1 MSSAASVRRE
11 QASEPG
17 KFAAWLKGLPPGLW
31 MLLLLVLIYGT
42 LSSTFLT
49 WPNITSVVRQAVPL
63 MILAFGQTL
72 IVLTQGTDL
81 SLGMQASFVTVT
93 WVTLATLGLNIY
105 VAAALA
111 VLSTVLIGSVNGLL
125 VAKGKIPPFI
135 ATFGMQN
142 IVMSASLLITGGA
155 SIYFYHPVFEFVM
168 ESRIWFLPTPVFI
181 AALAFTLTWVLLYRT
196 QFGTNI
202 FGLGGNQEALSLAG
216 VSITRAYVKTYAYVG
231 FLAGVCGLVTACRV
245 ESGQPIVGMG
255 WEFEAVAAT
264 LLGGTSLREGR
275 GGVAGTIL
283 GVLLLAV
290 LRNGLNHVGVSAI
303 YQNAIIGTVVMLAIV
318 TDALIRR
325 YRD

>member
-1 MSSAASVRRE
+1 MSSAVRPAR
-11 QASEPG
+11 QTDPVH
-17 KFAAWLKGLPPGLW
+17 KFFAWLIGLPPGLY
-31 MLLLLVLIYGT
+31 MLLGLVVYFWFA
-42 LSSTFLT
+42 SDTFFT
-49 WPNITSVVRQAVPL
+49 VSNFQSVIRQSVPL

-81 SLGMQASFVTVT
+81 SLGMQASMVTVV
-93 WVTLATLGLNIY
+93 WVALATAGVPIY
-105 VAAALA
+105 VAAGLA
-111 VLSTVLIGSVNGLL
+111 VMCTVVIGSINGLL
-125 VAKGKIPPFI
+125 VSKGKIPPFI

-142 IVMSASLLITGGA
+142 IVMSTSLLITGGA

-168 ESRIWFLPTPVFI
+168 ESHVWVIPTPVFI
-181 AALAFTLTWVLLYRT
+181 AMLAFALTWVLLYKT

-216 VSITRAYVKTYAYVG
+216 VSIAKAYVKTYAYTG
-231 FLAGVCGLVTACRV
+231 FLAGICGLVTACRV

-264 LLGGTSLREGR
+264 LLGGTSLREGK

-283 GVLLLAV
+283 GVLLLFV

-318 TDALIRR
+318 TDALVRR